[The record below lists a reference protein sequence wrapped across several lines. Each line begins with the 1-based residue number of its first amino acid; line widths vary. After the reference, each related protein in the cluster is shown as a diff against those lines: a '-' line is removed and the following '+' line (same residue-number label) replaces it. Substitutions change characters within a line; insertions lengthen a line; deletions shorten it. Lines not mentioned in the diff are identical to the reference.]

1 MLANT
6 NITYTQVVTNNGP
19 SAASSVTL
27 TDVLPAS
34 TTAVSL
40 TGPGGWTCT
49 LATLICTN
57 ASLAPAAPATITF
70 VVKVT
75 NGTAA
80 GTAINETVNVTTTT
94 ADPVLTNNSAT
105 ASDVV
110 ALASQADLITTNSA
124 SPTLVAAGSNVTY
137 TQTVTNNG
145 PAVTTAGMTIT
156 QTTPPNTTFQLMT
169 PPAGWTCGTLPPVG
183 GTGTITCTASG
194 TLAVNGTATFTL
206 LLQVNAGTTSGTNI
220 TDTVT
225 ATAANI
231 VPGITT
237 NTASATVVVASA
249 NSADVAIVKTG
260 SPNPVTQGTPLT
272 YTLTITNNGPA
283 SATNVT
289 VTDTLPSVVTYLS
302 AAATPSGS
310 CSEANGVVTCLL
322 GTIANAGTATI
333 SILTLPGASSVVSNT
348 ATVSADQSDPISSN
362 NTSTQSETITA
373 PTTITLQSFSAHFGV
388 DKNGAN
394 RVILTW
400 KTSGEVSQS
409 GLQRVS

>member
-19 SAASSVTL
+19 SAAASVTL
-27 TDVLPAS
+27 TDVLPANTS
-34 TTAVSL
+34 AVSL

-57 ASLAPAAPATITF
+57 ASLAPGAPATITF

-110 ALASQADLITTNSA
+110 ALATQADLITTNSA

-156 QTTPPNTTFQLMT
+156 QTTPPNTNFQSMT

-183 GTGTITCTASG
+183 GTGTITCTDSG

-206 LLQVNAGTTSGTNI
+206 CIAGQCRNNVGNQHHRHRHRNRGQHRTRHYHEYRQRNRRGRQRQQCRRGNREDWLAQPGDSG
-220 TDTVT
+220 
-225 ATAANI
+225 
-231 VPGITT
+231 
-237 NTASATVVVASA
+237 
-249 NSADVAIVKTG
+249 NSAH
-260 SPNPVTQGTPLT
+260 L
-272 YTLTITNNGPA
+272 
-283 SATNVT
+283 
-289 VTDTLPSVVTYLS
+289 
-302 AAATPSGS
+302 
-310 CSEANGVVTCLL
+310 
-322 GTIANAGTATI
+322 
-333 SILTLPGASSVVSNT
+333 
-348 ATVSADQSDPISSN
+348 
-362 NTSTQSETITA
+362 
-373 PTTITLQSFSAHFGV
+373 HF
-388 DKNGAN
+388 DDH
-394 RVILTW
+394 
-400 KTSGEVSQS
+400 Q
-409 GLQRVS
+409 